1 MLFELHIWSVS
12 MNWMKIGEEHATNR
26 ARVGILIGL
35 PGMAVIIIGG
45 AALYAGLSAAAKL
58 FGF

>member
-1 MLFELHIWSVS
+1 